1 MQSAW
6 MLVTE
11 SVLLGFGLA
20 MDAFSV
26 SLVNGLRE
34 PGMQKGK
41 IVRIAAVFGG
51 FQTVMPLIGWI
62 LVRTILELFQ
72 SLQSIIPWT
81 AFGMLL
87 MIGGKMLLEGI
98 RNKTAGEDQR
108 IGAGG
113 LMLQGAA
120 TSIDALSV
128 GLTMADTSVWNAIA
142 ESLLIGAVTF
152 CVCTA
157 GILIGR
163 KAGIRLSGK
172 ASILG
177 GLILIGIGIKIL
189 VTGI

>member
-34 PGMQKGK
+34 PGMQNGK